1 MLFPHHLSESDKV
14 VSALV
19 RKSHDAPMDFHK
31 TVNWALGADRS
42 RPGKKFETVWGYGSP
57 YWDAL
62 TDEQRIEV
70 SWLETA
76 RDVSV
81 FINLEK
87 ILPEL
92 LGSYTKRYYES
103 LAPEVE
109 EYLMIFAK
117 EEIMH
122 ILTFRRY
129 LAAAGLRQ
137 HPPIKY
143 FYDLADV
150 LRESPPE
157 VGLIFT
163 LLIEWCAEEK
173 AIQGSQHDEV
183 DALTREM
190 YWAHHMDEARHIAFG
205 RHVAERYFERTP
217 AAQTAELRGKLK
229 EMVLRIMHA
238 VPDIA
243 PYASFALPIDL
254 ADDEAVNAVRQ
265 TPHYQSQI
273 EDRYG
278 SILKWCGKVGI
289 MA

>member
-1 MLFPHHLSESDKV
+1 MLHSHNLTEPDTL

-19 RKSHDAPMDFHK
+19 NKSHHAPMDYHN
-31 TVNWALGADRS
+31 TVHWDRGVDRS
-42 RPGKKFETVWGYGSP
+42 KPGKKFETVWGYGSP

-62 TDEQRIEV
+62 TEAQKIEL

-92 LGSYTKRYYES
+92 LGSYAKRYYET
-103 LAPEVE
+103 LAPEIE

-122 ILTFRRY
+122 ILTFRRF
-129 LAAAGLRQ
+129 LALAGLRQ

-150 LRESPPE
+150 LRDKPPE

-173 AIQGSQHDEV
+173 VIQGSQNDEV
-183 DALTREM
+183 DPLTREM
-190 YWAHHMDEARHIAFG
+190 YWAHHVDEARHIAFG
-205 RHVAERYFERTP
+205 RHIGERYFQRTP
-217 AAQTAELRGKLK
+217 PEKTAQLRGELK
-229 EMVLRIMHA
+229 EMVHRIMHA
-238 VPDIA
+238 VPDVA
-243 PYASFALPIDL
+243 PYVSFQLPIDL
-254 ADDEAVNAVRQ
+254 GDAAATDQIRR

-273 EDRYG
+273 EERYG
-278 SILKWCGKVGI
+278 DVLRWCRKVGI
-289 MA
+289 ME